1 MQGPVEDVGEAAEE
15 EQEYGAQE
23 DAVEP
28 RARALGAARHPDE
41 ERKPGHAGHAG
52 QGQQPRDASHVVPW
66 AGGQAHALAQ
76 QAAGVGGQQHGRR
89 GQGPD
94 RSPSFFWALECLL
107 LYSGEY
113 FLSLKWKKDTRFLA
127 TACYDNFTKKKRK
140 HSFGYCFSVCFFGES
155 FLLRIWAH
163 G

>member
-28 RARALGAARHPDE
+28 RVRVLGAARHPDE

-94 RSPSFFWALECLL
+94 QAADDARRVSGAAAPVAGGEDVGDAALGAEGGQQPEPR
-107 LYSGEY
+107 GEGN
-113 FLSLKWKKDTRFLA
+113 KV
-127 TACYDNFTKKKRK
+127 TAK
-140 HSFGYCFSVCFFGES
+140 
-155 FLLRIWAH
+155 
-163 G
+163 